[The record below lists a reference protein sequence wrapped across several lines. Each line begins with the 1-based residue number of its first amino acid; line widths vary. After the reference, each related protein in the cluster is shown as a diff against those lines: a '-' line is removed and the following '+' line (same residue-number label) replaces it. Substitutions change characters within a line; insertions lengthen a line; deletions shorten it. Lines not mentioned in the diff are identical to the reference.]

1 MLSLND
7 ELTAALHDSLRALAP
22 GQELP
27 LERCVFGATKSPEH
41 GDRATSAPLAVAK
54 GLGRK
59 PLDVAKEVAEAL
71 AKHPL
76 VAAAEVAPPGFV
88 NLRLAPEAYSGV
100 LDSVHS
106 RGAAFGHNNA
116 GQGSRV
122 LLEFVS
128 ANPTGPMHIGHCRHA
143 ATGDALARLLKG
155 AGYAVTKEFYINDA
169 GVQIEALG
177 CSFHYRC
184 LAVLGA
190 LRPEDVRTEKKT
202 TEEGVEYEELYFRG
216 EKVQYSGDYMEDFA
230 RDFTKDKTAAQIDA
244 MSRRDLAWEA
254 RNRNLA
260 MIRADLAAVGV
271 EFDNYVS
278 ERAIHDAGAVTQ
290 TMEKLAASGRVYE
303 KDGARWLRTQD
314 QGDDQDRVLV
324 KGDGAYTYLVPDVAY
339 HHDKFQRGYDRY
351 INVFGA
357 DHSGYPP
364 RLRAGIAALGH
375 DASRLQVILL
385 RLVFLMRRGQRVK
398 FSKRAGNFV
407 AMADVVE
414 EAGADATRWFMLSR
428 STDSEF
434 DFDMDLALDHS
445 SRNPVYKVLYAHAR
459 ICSMAL
465 KGREEGIVP
474 AASAAEAMQH
484 LTQPIEKDM
493 ILYLAEFPAIVARA
507 ADELAPHHLP
517 AYLLGLADFWNRYYS
532 LAKTDPSFRIL
543 QDENTARRAARL
555 LLADAI
561 RQVLANGL
569 ALLGISAPERMD
581 REEE

>member
-7 ELTAALHDSLRALAP
+7 QLNAALHESLRAIAP

-27 LERCVFGATKSPEH
+27 LERCVFGPTKSPEH
-41 GDRATSAPLAVAK
+41 GDRATSAPLAIAK

-59 PLDVAKEVAEAL
+59 PLDVAKDLAEQL
-71 AKHPL
+71 GRNPL
-76 VAAAEVAPPGFV
+76 VASAEVAPPGFV
-88 NLRLAPEAYSGV
+88 NLRLAPGAYAGV
-100 LDSVHS
+100 L
-106 RGAAFGHNNA
+106 GAIADGGASYGHNNA
-116 GQGSRV
+116 GRGERV

-143 ATGDALARLLKG
+143 VTGDALARMMAG

-184 LAVLGA
+184 LEVLGG
-190 LRPEDVRTEKKT
+190 LKPEDVRLEKKKSDDG
-202 TEEGVEYEELYFRG
+202 TEYDETYFRG
-216 EKVQYSGDYMEDFA
+216 EKVQYGGDYMTDFA
-230 RDFTKDKTAAQIDA
+230 KDFTKGKTAAQIDA

-260 MIRADLAAVGV
+260 MIQADLTAVGV
-271 EFDNYVS
+271 TFDNFVS
-278 ERAIHDAGAVTQ
+278 ERAIHDAGEVGR
-290 TMEKLAASGRVYE
+290 TMEKLRASGRVYE
-303 KDGARWLRTQD
+303 KDGAQFLQTQD

-339 HHDKFQRGYDRY
+339 HNDKFTRGYDRY

-375 DASRLQVILL
+375 DASKLQVILL
-385 RLVFLMRRGQRVK
+385 RLVFLMRRGERVK

-434 DFDMDLALDHS
+434 DFDMDLALDHT

-459 ICSMAL
+459 ICSMAA
-465 KGREEGIVP
+465 KGREEGKLP
-474 AASAAEAMQH
+474 ATDATAAVAQ
-484 LTQPIEKDM
+484 LTQAIEKDM
-493 ILYLAEFPAIVARA
+493 ILYLAEFPAIVDRA
-507 ADELAPHHLP
+507 AKELAPHHLP

-532 LAKTDPSFRIL
+532 LAKTDPSFKIL
-543 QDENTARRAARL
+543 QDENADRRAARL

-581 REEE
+581 RDEE